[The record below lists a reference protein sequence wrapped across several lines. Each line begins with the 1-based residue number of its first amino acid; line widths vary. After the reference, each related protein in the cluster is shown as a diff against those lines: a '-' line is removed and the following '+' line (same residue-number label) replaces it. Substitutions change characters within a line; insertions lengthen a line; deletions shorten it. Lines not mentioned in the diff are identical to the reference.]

1 MVAGWYLSFFFTLS
15 HNFEGVTQLD
25 TTRTKT
31 SSPLLR
37 NQVVTSSNLCGPW
50 LCFINGGLNY
60 QVFLIVV
67 ETFRFPN

>member
-15 HNFEGVTQLD
+15 HNFEGVTQID
-25 TTRTKT
+25 TTKTKT